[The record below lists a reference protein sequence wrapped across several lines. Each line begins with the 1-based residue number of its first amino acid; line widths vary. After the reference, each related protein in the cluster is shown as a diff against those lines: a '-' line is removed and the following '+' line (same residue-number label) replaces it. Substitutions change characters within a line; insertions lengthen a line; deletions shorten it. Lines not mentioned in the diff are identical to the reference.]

1 MTEINFTKCFVQKEK
16 HIGYTTHINIC
27 SDTEKVIPWTTVD
40 WMGFT
45 INITLVAFLILL
57 VGLWGY
63 MIRDLT
69 R

>member
-1 MTEINFTKCFVQKEK
+1 MTDVNLTKCLIAKE

-45 INITLVAFLILL
+45 VYITLIAFLTLL
-57 VGLWGY
+57 VGFCGY
-63 MIRDLT
+63 MIRDMC